1 VSISK
6 AKHFTRLSYDRSKIS
21 WCILKTLL
29 EIDGPAYF
37 AMVVIYERKKFMK
50 LTTGVNLI
58 NLFSIFTDKT
68 VK

>member
-1 VSISK
+1 M
-6 AKHFTRLSYDRSKIS
+6 
-21 WCILKTLL
+21 KTLRGSML

-68 VK
+68 AK